1 MPSLLKSPIATEGEP
16 ALTTSTSVE
25 PLKFPAPS
33 PKRIK
38 TVCKLALAIAKSC
51 LPSLLKSPTLTEVE
65 PEPMLTSVEPLKFPA
80 PSPNR
85 IETVFEALLATAI
98 SCLPSLLKSPTA
110 TDRGPAPT
118 IESGLLVKTET
129 AAQAVPACTV
139 SVKVLAVGMPRLLKA
154 VIVTVY

>member
-1 MPSLLKSPIATEGEP
+1 MPSLLKSPIAIEGEP

-33 PKRIK
+33 PNRIK

-51 LPSLLKSPTLTEVE
+51 LPSLLKSPTLTEIE

-85 IETVFEALLATAI
+85 IETVFEALLATAQ

-110 TDRGPAPT
+110 TDRGPPPT

-129 AAQAVPACTV
+129 AAQAVPEGTV
-139 SVKVLAVGMPRLLKA
+139 SRKDLVVETPRLLSA
-154 VIVTVY
+154 WTVTL